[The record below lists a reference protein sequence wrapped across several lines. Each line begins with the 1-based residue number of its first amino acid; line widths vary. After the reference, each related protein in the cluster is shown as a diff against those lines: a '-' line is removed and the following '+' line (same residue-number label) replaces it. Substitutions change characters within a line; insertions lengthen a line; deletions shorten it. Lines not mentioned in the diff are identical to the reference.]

1 MKRIFITSIAFAVLT
16 ACNSDSKSDSGEKAA
31 ETKEEKPA
39 AEVQITE
46 NKDYLAGLDL
56 ILKSDCLTCHKV
68 EEKLTGP
75 SYRDVANKYASQ
87 APGIIPTLADKIIKG
102 GSGVWGEVPMLPH
115 ATVSHD
121 DAEKMVKYI
130 LLLKNN

>member
-1 MKRIFITSIAFAVLT
+1 MKRIFITAIAFASLV
-16 ACNSDSKSDSGEKAA
+16 ACNSNSGTKEAT

-39 AEVQITE
+39 TEQPITE
-46 NKDYLAGLDL
+46 NPDYLAGLDL

-87 APGIIPTLADKIIKG
+87 APGIIPTLAEKIIKG
-102 GSGVWGEVPMLPH
+102 GMGVWGEVPMLPH
-115 ATVSHD
+115 PTLSQT
-121 DAEKMVKYI
+121 DAETMVKYI
-130 LLLKNN
+130 LLLKNK

>member
-1 MKRIFITSIAFAVLT
+1 MKRIFITSIALAVLI
-16 ACNSDSKSDSGEKAA
+16 ACNNDSKTGSGEKAA

-39 AEVQITE
+39 EEVPITE

-87 APGIIPTLADKIIKG
+87 APGIIPTLAEKIIKG
-102 GSGVWGEVPMLPH
+102 GMGVWGEVPMLPH
-115 ATVSHD
+115 PTLSQT
-121 DAEKMVKYI
+121 DAETMVKYI
-130 LLLKNN
+130 LLLKNK

>member
-1 MKRIFITSIAFAVLT
+1 MKRIFITAIAFASLV
-16 ACNSDSKSDSGEKAA
+16 ACNSNSGTKEAT

-39 AEVQITE
+39 AEQPITE
-46 NKDYLAGLDL
+46 NPDYLAGLDL

-87 APGIIPTLADKIIKG
+87 APVSYQRWPRKLLKVAQ
-102 GSGVWGEVPMLPH
+102 VFGERYPCCH
-115 ATVSHD
+115 TATVSQA

>member
-1 MKRIFITSIAFAVLT
+1 MKRIFITAIAFAVFIS
-16 ACNSDSKSDSGEKAA
+16 CNNESKSNTGEKAA
-31 ETKEEKPA
+31 ETKDEKTA
-39 AEVQITE
+39 AETPITE
-46 NKDYLAGLDL
+46 NPDYLAGLDL

-75 SYRDVANKYASQ
+75 SYREVANKYASQ
-87 APGIIPTLADKIIKG
+87 APGIIPTLAEKVIKG

>member
-1 MKRIFITSIAFAVLT
+1 MKRIFITAIAFASLV
-16 ACNSDSKSDSGEKAA
+16 ACNSNSGSKETT

-39 AEVQITE
+39 AAEVPITE
-46 NKDYLAGLDL
+46 NPDYLAGLDL

-87 APGIIPTLADKIIKG
+87 APGIIPTLAEKIIKG
-102 GSGVWGEVPMLPH
+102 GTGVWGEVPMLPH
-115 ATVSHD
+115 PTLAPA